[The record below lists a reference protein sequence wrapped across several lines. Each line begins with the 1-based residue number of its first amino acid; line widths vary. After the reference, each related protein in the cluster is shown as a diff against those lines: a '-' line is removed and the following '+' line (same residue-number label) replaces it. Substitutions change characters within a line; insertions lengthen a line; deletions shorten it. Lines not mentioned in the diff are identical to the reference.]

1 MSDRNLERKLKKGLV
16 NGEKKHKVERRL
28 GKRLQ
33 GFHLVN
39 EDTLLGLTGGFLLLL
54 AIAGIP
60 ISLTVITWKW
70 FSAQENE

>member
-1 MSDRNLERKLKKGLV
+1 MALQSWHVGKLAILWTWGIILTGLCLMGV
-16 NGEKKHKVERRL
+16 NA
-28 GKRLQ
+28 
-33 GFHLVN
+33 VN

-70 FSAQENE
+70 FSARETE